1 MSEILNKLL
10 ESRYGVLPVGE
21 LDRIVELEDYKWLE
35 KIDEETLEVLA
46 KFINRMT
53 DEQFEEFV
61 NDVSDR

>member
-1 MSEILNKLL
+1 MSEILNKIL
-10 ESRYGVLPVGE
+10 ESRYGVLPVEE

-46 KFINRMT
+46 KFVNRMT

-61 NDVSDR
+61 NDVSNR